1 MNKWLKFFI
10 PFVLAVIAFFLSS
23 TGLNQQQSLF
33 VSCLVLLVALWTSD
47 GLPMGIVSL
56 LPIFLYPCLGILD
69 LKLTTS
75 YYSKPIIYL
84 FLGGFM
90 LAIAVE
96 KTNLHRALILR
107 MFRLFPMSPRGIIFA
122 LSFTS
127 ATFSSLLSNTTTAL
141 LLMPMAL
148 FLTEISELKKRFVL
162 AIAYGASIGG
172 IMTPVGTPPNLIL
185 LGFLEDSSMEAI
197 PFVKWIMMCAPLA
210 FIMLIV
216 MGLVLSYGANQYDL
230 EKHTEEITAFDKE
243 QKKLIYVLLGLMF
256 LLFINSPIK
265 PYYMG
270 LGLNE
275 KLILLMFGMLMFCP
289 GFEIL
294 NWDDS
299 KKIPYE
305 IIALFGAGFAIA
317 GGMMSTG
324 LADLIVESLAAFQG
338 VSPIML
344 TLIVATLVTFSTEI
358 TSNMALTTMMIPVIY
373 SFCIKLGLDP
383 YLYLMITTIC
393 ASYAFMLPIATAPN
407 AIAMSSKVLHIRD
420 MMKFG
425 FVMNV
430 IGIIL
435 VTLISQ
441 FIWAVVL

>member
-1 MNKWLKFFI
+1 MNKWLKFLI
-10 PFVLAVIAFFLSS
+10 PFVLSIVTFFIVSIY
-23 TGLNQQQSLF
+23 LNQQQSLF

-56 LPIFLYPCLGILD
+56 LPVGLYPCLGILD

-75 YYSKPIIYL
+75 YYSKPIIFL

-107 MFRLFPMSPRGIIFA
+107 MFKLFPMSPRGIIFA
-122 LSFTS
+122 LAFTS
-127 ATFSSLLSNTTTAL
+127 AIFSSLLSNTTTAL

-148 FLTEISELKKRFVL
+148 FLTEIIELKKRFVL
-162 AIAYGASIGG
+162 SIAYGASIGG

-185 LGFLEDSSMEAI
+185 LGFLEDNSMQAI
-197 PFVKWIMMCAPLA
+197 PFIKWIMMCAPLA
-210 FIMLIV
+210 FLMLIA
-216 MGLVLSYGANQYDL
+216 MCFILSFGANKYKL
-230 EKHTEEITAFDKE
+230 EKNKDQIKDFDKD
-243 QKKLIYVLLGLMF
+243 QKKLIYVLIALMV

-275 KLILLMFGMLMFCP
+275 KIILMSFGILMFCP
-289 GFEIL
+289 GFDL
-294 NWDDS
+294 LTWDDS

-324 LADLIVESLAAFQG
+324 LADKIVESLSSFHG
-338 VSPIML
+338 LSPLHL
-344 TLIVATLVTFSTEI
+344 TLLVATLVTFSTEI

-373 SFCIKLGLDP
+373 SFCLKLGLDP

-407 AIAMSSKVLHIRD
+407 AIAMSSKVLHIKD

-425 FVMNV
+425 FIMNL
-430 IGIIL
+430 IGILL
-435 VTLISQ
+435 VTIISQ
-441 FIWAVVL
+441 LIWVNFL

>member
-1 MNKWLKFFI
+1 MNKWLKFLVPLIIAIVTFFI
-10 PFVLAVIAFFLSS
+10 SS
-23 TGLNQQQSLF
+23 SYLNQQQAFF

-47 GLPMGIVSL
+47 GMPMGIVSL
-56 LPIFLYPCLGILD
+56 LPVLLYPSFGILD

-75 YYSKPIIYL
+75 YYSKPIIFL

-107 MFRLFPMSPRGIIFA
+107 MFKLFPMSPRGIIFA

-148 FLTEISELKKRFVL
+148 FLTEITELKKRFVL

-185 LGFLEDSSMEAI
+185 LGFLEDNAMEAI
-197 PFVKWIMMCAPLA
+197 PFIKWIMMCAPLA
-210 FIMLIV
+210 FVMLIL
-216 MGLVLSYGANQYDL
+216 MAFVLSYGANNYKL
-230 EKHTEEITAFDKE
+230 EENQEKVSDFDAD
-243 QKKLIYVLLGLMF
+243 QKKLIYVLLALMF

-265 PYYMG
+265 PFYSG

-275 KLILLMFGMLMFCP
+275 KMILLSFGLLMFCP
-289 GFEIL
+289 GFDLLDWE
-294 NWDDS
+294 DS

-324 LADLIVESLAAFQG
+324 LADLIVESLSSFHG
-338 VSPIML
+338 LSPWHL
-344 TLIVATLVTFSTEI
+344 TLLVATLVTFSTEI

-373 SFCIKLGLDP
+373 SFCLKLGLDP

-407 AIAMSSKVLHIRD
+407 AIAMSSKVLHIKD

-425 FVMNV
+425 FVMNI
-430 IGIIL
+430 IGILL

-441 FIWAVVL
+441 FLWVKLL